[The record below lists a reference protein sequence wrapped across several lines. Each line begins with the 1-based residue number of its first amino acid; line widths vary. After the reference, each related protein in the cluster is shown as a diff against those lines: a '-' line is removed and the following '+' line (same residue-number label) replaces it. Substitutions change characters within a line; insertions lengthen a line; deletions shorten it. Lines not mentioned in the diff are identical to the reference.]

1 MIARRDFTEEEAMAG
16 STQVYAGVAATV
28 GMEDNGTLGGI
39 FRQSPGDKGWEHL
52 RNGLPEGAEVHAI
65 TVHPTENDTIFV
77 GSTKGIFRSTNHGGK
92 FEKLSVAGGDPD
104 VWSILVHPKDPQRL
118 YAGAS
123 PVDVYRSDDG
133 GDHWTKLAD
142 PSLPNRVHMAFACR
156 VMRLD
161 VDPTSPDD
169 VYATL
174 EANGAMRSRNAG
186 ESWEDCTADLIR
198 FCEQPKY
205 RSRIGSQTEIEG
217 MLDGHALACSAA
229 APGTVFLANR
239 MGLFKSTNRG
249 ETWEDMEIGRFSP
262 LTYGRDIRTSPHDAK
277 TLYAALSPAARS
289 TDGSVYK
296 STDVGQTW
304 TRFDHDIKADA
315 TMMGVTL
322 HPKDP
327 NQVYAVSRVGQVFG
341 TQDGG
346 KTWSESRLPEGVRD
360 AYCIA
365 CG

>member
-1 MIARRDFTEEEAMAG
+1 MAG
-16 STQVYAGVAATV
+16 STHVYAGVAATV
-28 GMEDNGTLGGI
+28 GMEHSGTLGGI
-39 FRQSPGDKGWEHL
+39 FRQTPGDKGWEHL
-52 RNGLPEGAEVHAI
+52 KNGLPEGAEVHAI
-65 TVHPTENDTIFV
+65 TVHPTDHDTIFV
-77 GSTKGIFRSTNHGGK
+77 GSTKGMFRSHNRGQK
-92 FEKLSVAGGDPD
+92 FEHLSVPGGDPD
-104 VWSILVHPKDPQRL
+104 IWSILVHPKDTSRL
-118 YAGAS
+118 YAGAT
-123 PVDVYRSDDG
+123 PVGVYRSDDG
-133 GDHWTKLAD
+133 GDHWKKLAD
-142 PSLPNRVHMAFACR
+142 PGLPDRVIMAFACR

-161 VDPTSPDD
+161 VDPNSPDD

-239 MGLFKSTNRG
+239 MGLFKSADRG
-249 ETWEDMEIGRFSP
+249 NTWEDMEIGRFSP
-262 LTYGRDIRTSPHDAK
+262 LTYGRDIRTSPHDPK
-277 TLYAALSPAARS
+277 IIYAALSPAARS

-296 STDVGQTW
+296 SEDVGKTW
-304 TRFDHDIKADA
+304 RRFDHDIKADA
-315 TMMGVTL
+315 TMMGVTI
-322 HPKDP
+322 HPRDP
-327 NQVYAVSRVGQVFG
+327 NQVYAVSRAGQVFG

-346 KTWSESRLPEGVRD
+346 KTWRESRLPEGVRD